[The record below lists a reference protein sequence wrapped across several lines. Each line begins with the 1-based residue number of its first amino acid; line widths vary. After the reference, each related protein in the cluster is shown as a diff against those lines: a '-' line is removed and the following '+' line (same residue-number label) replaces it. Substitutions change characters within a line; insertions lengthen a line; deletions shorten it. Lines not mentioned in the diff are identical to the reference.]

1 MPADLWSFALAR
13 YARPGVESACLTLQ
27 AEGADVCL
35 LLCGAWL
42 GARGVSCTAARVEQL
57 MALANPWQSAVV
69 SPLRQLRQTWK
80 AEAASDTTLAELREQ
95 VKALELRAER
105 ELLRRLESIS
115 ADWPQDAGETT
126 QGWLRALAGFDHPAL
141 RDLT

>member
-13 YARPGVESACLTLQ
+13 YARPGVENACLTLQ

-42 GARGVSCTAARVEQL
+42 GARGVACTTARVEQL
-57 MALANPWQSAVV
+57 KALATPWQTEVV
-69 SPLRQLRQTWK
+69 APLRWLRQRWK
-80 AEAASDTTLAELREQ
+80 AEAAGDASLAELRDQ
-95 VKALELRAER
+95 AKALELQAEH
-105 ELLRRLESIS
+105 ELLRRLESVS

-126 QGWLRALAGFDHPAL
+126 RDWLRALAGFDHPAL